1 LLAIQR
7 WITTNSLKHDG
18 RVKELQVQHLP
29 IIGIMRRMLN
39 AKRFHNLLQ
48 LLMLPTDQNVASA
61 RVAVHHVSDS
71 LTVVPLHASIDI
83 QS

>member
-1 LLAIQR
+1 
-7 WITTNSLKHDG
+7 
-18 RVKELQVQHLP
+18 
-29 IIGIMRRMLN
+29 MLD
-39 AKRFHNLLQ
+39 AKRFHNLMQ

-61 RVAVHHVSDS
+61 RVAVDHVNDS